1 MTNLVQTITQGKM
14 TDYDREVREKL
25 QKLESI
31 EARLTQHAKTTHL
44 GLIWLTVLALTLLVL
59 LGYQIVHL

>member
-1 MTNLVQTITQGKM
+1 M
-14 TDYDREVREKL
+14 TDYDREVQEKL
-25 QKLESI
+25 QQLESI
-31 EARLTQHAKTTHL
+31 EAWLTQHAKSTRL